1 MLTHRQARCALSTSS
16 SIALH
21 GARKRK
27 SSLNVSR
34 SNLIA
39 NMLQIQQSENLT
51 PADSL
56 IGVLPMW
63 HIYALQLLLAVAP

>member
-1 MLTHRQARCALSTSS
+1 MF
-16 SIALH
+16 
-21 GARKRK
+21 
-27 SSLNVSR
+27 NVSR